1 MQSCP
6 EADPN
11 KFVYFFFFFFNEQVL
26 KPMKDIYQRQV
37 SYNYFKTN
45 ESGLRSNP
53 IT

>member
-6 EADPN
+6 GAE
-11 KFVYFFFFFFNEQVL
+11 VCVCIFFFFNEQVL

-45 ESGLRSNP
+45 ESGLRSNH